1 MITEESDL
9 ERANRELST
18 LRQLSASLIQSIN
31 VDQFLQ
37 HLIESAGR
45 ILAVKSGAIV
55 MPDPDG
61 YLRIKASFGLRPE
74 NVAEYVIS
82 PGEGQAGRIF
92 RNRKAAIF
100 VTSEAKSTFHK
111 IIMQEQIVYSMGAPM
126 ISNSADVLGVVFLND
141 KLNGDSFN
149 DRDLEI
155 LVNFAN
161 LAALGVEKQR
171 QLEELDRRK
180 ASDRALAE
188 RLEASLSELQAVNE
202 RLKESNQLKDEVL
215 SICAHDIRS
224 PLTSIISYAQLL
236 LASSDLSERHR
247 KYVEQINR
255 SSEKINSIVDNLL
268 VRARYL
274 ETNEP
279 LRLESVSL
287 SNLLREA
294 IEQVE
299 DRLTAKNIQV
309 SLDDRWRG
317 RVRADRFKLGQV
329 FDNLLDN
336 ASKFTPDG
344 AEIKIIIE
352 IDSSND
358 NSVRVKISNPGEG
371 ISREDIPRLFMRY
384 FKSSTAQNRTGYGLG
399 LAICRQNIEL
409 HGGRIEAESI
419 PDVETS
425 FTVYIPIGKNSILL
439 VSSDLNICERLG
451 IASTEHNINQ
461 AADSDGLLE
470 LITREIPTAIIIDVD
485 HTDAKLPSALNQ
497 IRRELGSER
506 VKILLTNS
514 SHPDL
519 SSEAIAPIVL
529 PENITHAVLSE
540 VLTS

>member
-1 MITEESDL
+1 MITEDSDL

-37 HLIESAGR
+37 NLIESAGR
-45 ILAVKSGAIV
+45 ILGVKSGAIV

-74 NVAEYVIS
+74 NVAEYVIE
-82 PGEGQAGRIF
+82 PGEGQAGRVF
-92 RNRKAAIF
+92 RNRKASIF
-100 VTSEAKSTFHK
+100 VTSEAKSTLHK
-111 IIMQEQIVYSMGAPM
+111 IILQEQINYSMGAPM

-141 KLNGDSFN
+141 KLNGDPFN

-161 LAALGVEKQR
+161 LAALGVEKQQ

-180 ASDRALAE
+180 ASDRALTE

-202 RLKESNQLKDEVL
+202 RLRESNQLKDEVL

-236 LASSDLSERHR
+236 LASNDLSEKHR

-255 SSEKINSIVDNLL
+255 SSEKINSMVDNLL

-287 SNLLREA
+287 SSLVREA

-299 DRLTAKNIQV
+299 DRLTAKSIRV
-309 SLDDRWRG
+309 ELDERWHK

-336 ASKFTPDG
+336 ASKFTPEG
-344 AEIKIIIE
+344 AEIRIRIELDPCNETLVRIE
-352 IDSSND
+352 IA
-358 NSVRVKISNPGEG
+358 NPGAG
-371 ISREDIPRLFMRY
+371 ISAEDMPRLFMRY
-384 FKSSTAQNRTGYGLG
+384 FQSSNSQTRTGYGLG
-399 LAICRQNIEL
+399 LAICRQNVEL
-409 HGGRIEAESI
+409 HGGRIEAKSI

-425 FTVYIPIGKNSILL
+425 FTFYIPVGKPSILL
-439 VSSDLNICERLG
+439 VSSDLDICERLG
-451 IASTEHNINQ
+451 MVNTECNINQ
-461 AADSDGLLE
+461 AADSEGLLE
-470 LITREIPTAIIIDVD
+470 LVTREIPTAIIVDVD
-485 HTDAKLPSALNQ
+485 HTDSQLPTVLQQ
-497 IRRELGSER
+497 IRRELGSDR
-506 VKILLTNS
+506 VKILLTNT

-519 SSEAIAPIVL
+519 NNEVIAPILL
-529 PENITHAVLSE
+529 PENTTCATLAT
-540 VLTS
+540 LLD